1 MEDKF
6 SVLISVYFKEKPE
19 YLEKALESITDKQ
32 TLKPNE
38 IVLVKDGPLTKELD
52 FIIKKYEDK
61 YSNIFKVIVLEKN
74 MGLGKALNIGL
85 NNCSYELVARMDGDD
100 ISKAERFQK
109 QLKLFKKMP
118 ELTVVGSLVDEFK
131 EEGIIRST
139 RIVPE
144 NNEDIHAKLKTRCVF
159 NHPTVMYKKSEVL
172 NAGNYLQD
180 FILEDYW
187 LWIRMSIQGRT
198 FYNIQE
204 SLIEFRIT
212 DGTSKRRGGIK
223 LFISDFKFQ
232 KKLLEIKF
240 INKKCFL
247 KNIIIWGIYR
257 LIPWKLREVLQKK
270 IMRVSKLK

>member
-6 SVLISVYFKEKPE
+6 SVLISIYFKEKPE

-38 IVLVKDGPLTKELD
+38 IVLVKDGPLTKDLD

-61 YSNIFKVIVLEKN
+61 YPNIFKVIVLEKN

-100 ISKAERFQK
+100 ISKAQRFEK
-109 QLKLFKKMP
+109 QLDIFKKFP
-118 ELTVVGSLVDEFK
+118 ELSMIGSFVDEFEK
-131 EEGIIRST
+131 EGIIRSKRT
-139 RIVPE
+139 VLE
-144 NNEDIHAKLKTRCVF
+144 NNEDIHIGLKTICAF
-159 NHPTVMYKKSEVL
+159 NHPTVMYRKSKVL
-172 NAGNYLQD
+172 RAGNYLQD

-187 LWIRMSIQGRT
+187 LWVRMSMQQCK

-204 SLIEFRIT
+204 SLLEFRIT
-212 DGTSKRRGGIK
+212 DGTSKRRGGLK
-223 LFISDFKFQ
+223 LFISDIKFQ
-232 KKLLEIKF
+232 KKLLEINF
-240 INKKCFL
+240 INKKYFI
-247 KNIIIWGIYR
+247 KNIIIWGVYR

-270 IMRVSKLK
+270 IMRRTR